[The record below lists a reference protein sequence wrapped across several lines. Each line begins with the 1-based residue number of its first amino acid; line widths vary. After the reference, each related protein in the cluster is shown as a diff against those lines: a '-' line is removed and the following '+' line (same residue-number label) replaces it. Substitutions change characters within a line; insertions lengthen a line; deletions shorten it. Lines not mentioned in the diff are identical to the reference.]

1 MLVLEEPYVS
11 PLLVEWAAKSQHP
24 VLANAFAEGL
34 ARDGAAL
41 NLVGGDEAAARID
54 SGERVYSNS
63 ENALD
68 WVLSHTHNRVLA
80 DAIAFS
86 KDKARM
92 RRDLAPLSPD
102 LFYMECTRDELAQV
116 DPASLPLPVVLK
128 PAVGFCSMGVYA
140 IESADDWNRALADIE
155 EGERVWAERYPGSV
169 VDTGRFVVEGY
180 VEGAEYAIDMYYDG
194 EGRARCLNVMRHDF
208 ASPDDTSDRLYNT
221 SHEVIAEMQ
230 PAFTEWLDRANEVL
244 GARDFPAHVE
254 VRVDAGGN
262 IVPIEFNPLRFA
274 GLGGTDL
281 AYWAWGVRTYEAFLE
296 GREVDLLA
304 LSEPHAGKVYTM
316 SLLNP
321 HADAD
326 LSRPFLYDEF
336 ASKFSKV
343 LDFHRFDANAVGSYG
358 FLFLETDDS
367 TANELDF
374 LLHSDLLEFQG

>member
-1 MLVLEEPYVS
+1 M
-11 PLLVEWAAKSQHP
+11 
-24 VLANAFAEGL
+24 
-34 ARDGAAL
+34 
-41 NLVGGDEAAARID
+41 
-54 SGERVYSNS
+54 
-63 ENALD
+63 
-68 WVLSHTHNRVLA
+68 
-80 DAIAFS
+80 
-86 KDKARM
+86 
-92 RRDLAPLSPD
+92 
-102 LFYMECTRDELAQV
+102 
-116 DPASLPLPVVLK
+116 
-128 PAVGFCSMGVYA
+128 
-140 IESADDWNRALADIE
+140 
-155 EGERVWAERYPGSV
+155 
-169 VDTGRFVVEGY
+169 DTGRFVVEGY

-230 PAFTEWLDRANEVL
+230 PAFTEWLDRANEGL